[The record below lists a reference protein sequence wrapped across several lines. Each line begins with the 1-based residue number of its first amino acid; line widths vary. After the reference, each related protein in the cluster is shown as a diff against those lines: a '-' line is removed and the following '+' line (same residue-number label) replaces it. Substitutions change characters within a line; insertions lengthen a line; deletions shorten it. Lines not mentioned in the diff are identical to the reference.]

1 MNEINKIKINNTIY
15 ISLGSF
21 LDNND
26 GVYSYYPDTNDFNIW
41 SNKLY
46 NESLLIKTW
55 IIGNIHYEFTQQNL
69 DNLFPQEI
77 IQNIKNNFSIIKTFV
92 DKYFI
97 DEGIHLNE
105 DFEDFIFGRL
115 SEYGNNFDMKNEI
128 SKDEAIYIINFKC
141 KEESL
146 LIEFSLIPG
155 WESEDYYCDIS
166 NKVFVKEEKL
176 KILLFDINNIFSH
189 LLEKF

>member
-1 MNEINKIKINNTIY
+1 MKLKVIKINNVNYTSIGDY
-15 ISLGSF
+15 M
-21 LDNND
+21 DNND
-26 GVYSYYPDTNDFNIW
+26 GIYYYYPDKNDFNNW
-41 SNKLY
+41 SNKLN

-77 IQNIKNNFSIIKTFV
+77 IKNNFSIIKTFV
-92 DKYFI
+92 QKYFV
-97 DEGIHLNE
+97 DEGLHLNE

-115 SEYGNNFDMKNEI
+115 SEYGDSFDMKNEI

-141 KEESL
+141 KEESF
-146 LIEFSLIPG
+146 LIEFTLIPE
-155 WESEDYYCDIS
+155 WESEDYYCEIS

-176 KILLFDINNIFSH
+176 KILLFDINNVFSH